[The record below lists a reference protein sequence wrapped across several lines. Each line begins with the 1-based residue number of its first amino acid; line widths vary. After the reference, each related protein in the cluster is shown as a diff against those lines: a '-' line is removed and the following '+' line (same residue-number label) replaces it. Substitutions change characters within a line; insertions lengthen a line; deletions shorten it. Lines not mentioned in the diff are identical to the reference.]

1 VSRLVVGITG
11 ASGSIYGIR
20 LLEILRATTALELH
34 LVISAAGK
42 RTLVEETDYG
52 VAEVEALAH
61 HRYDIKDI
69 GATLA
74 SGSFRTAGMVIAPCS
89 IKTAGA
95 IAACYSDGLIARAA
109 DVTLKEGRPLIPV
122 VRETPLHVGHL
133 RMLTALAEM
142 GAVILPPVPAF
153 YHRPKE
159 LDDIVNHTVARVLD
173 RLNLPQ
179 TLIGEWQ
186 GTTPRRSGGRGD
198 A

>member
-1 VSRLVVGITG
+1 MSRLAVGITG

-20 LLEILRATTALELH
+20 LLEVLRTTSDVELH

-42 RTLVEETDYG
+42 RTLVEETDYT

-61 HRYDIKDI
+61 HHYDVKDI

-109 DVTLKEGRPLIPV
+109 DVTLKEGRPLILM
-122 VRETPLHVGHL
+122 VRETPLHLGHL
-133 RMLTALAEM
+133 RVLTALAEM
-142 GAVILPPVPAF
+142 GAVVLPPVPAF
-153 YHRPKE
+153 YHRPKA

-173 RLNLPQ
+173 RLSLPH
-179 TLIGEWQ
+179 TLAAEWP
-186 GTTPRRSGGRGD
+186 GTTPRRARRDD